1 MLLWREDRRGSLT
14 WDLHKPC
21 GAIFFRPQFL
31 QKISDAKL
39 RVWAEELH
47 KIWRKLGRKVA
58 VAWACFMALMTA
70 PGMGQSPAWW
80 DSQCLGAQ
88 IYS

>member
-58 VAWACFMALMTA
+58 VARACFMALMTA

-80 DSQCLGAQ
+80 DSRCLGAQ